1 MNIIPWRNKRKT
13 GELSALDDLR
23 HEVDRLFDSF
33 MSLRRDPFDF
43 FGGAQWQPSLDVSET
58 GDEIT
63 VHAEVPG
70 VDPKDLEVTVTG
82 NRLTIAG
89 EKRGERQQ
97 TSHAVHTSERRYGS
111 FRRSIELASAV
122 DPDAIHAD
130 CVQGVLTLKL
140 KKVQAAKGQRIA
152 VKQT

>member
-13 GELSALDDLR
+13 GEMSALDDLR

-33 MSLRRDPFDF
+33 QSLRRDPLDF
-43 FGGAQWQPSLDVSET
+43 FGGGQWLPTLDVSET
-58 GDEIT
+58 ADEIT

-70 VDPKDLEVTVTG
+70 VDPKGLEITVTG

-89 EKRGERQQ
+89 EKRDDRVQ
-97 TSHAVHTSERRYGS
+97 TGQGIHTSERRYGS
-111 FRRSIELASAV
+111 FRRSIELASDV
-122 DPDAIHAD
+122 DPDEIKAD

-140 KKVQAAKGQRIA
+140 KKVQAAKARRIA
-152 VKQT
+152 VKQG

>member
-1 MNIIPWRNKRKT
+1 MNFIPWRNKRKT

-33 MSLRRDPFDF
+33 MSLGRDPLEF
-43 FGGAQWQPSLDVSET
+43 FGGAQWQPSLDVSENQ
-58 GDEIT
+58 DEIT

-70 VDPKDLEVTVTG
+70 VDPQDLDVTVTG

-89 EKRGERQQ
+89 EKRDERQQ
-97 TSHAVHTSERRYGS
+97 TSHGVHASERRYGS
-111 FRRSIELASAV
+111 FRRSIELSSAV
-122 DPDAIHAD
+122 DPDAIHAE

-140 KKVQAAKGQRIA
+140 KKMQAAKGRRIA
-152 VKQT
+152 VNQT